1 MLWWRRKFP
10 EAVDGQARTARR
22 EKWNAWRCKSKDFP
36 SLFNMWTHHTWM
48 WQRWEAGEAGA
59 IPEGPGKHAT
69 EFRFDPEEQRAMDP
83 RFRSGFSS
91 SKITLRFRVM
101 WGDWRQSPAGSRNSS
116 PWTTI
121 HGNMSESS
129 SRGEEEPPEDGEERD
144 LAFDW
149 TELVMLGSKH
159 EGQGESGGNSSQQST
174 SLLPFWWTN
183 SVSPASDLLELQF
196 LSRRTTSLHTVF
208 SWTQWYQ
215 ICLFLLV

>member
-1 MLWWRRKFP
+1 MGKQ
-10 EAVDGQARTARR
+10 EQQG
-22 EKWNAWRCKSKDFP
+22 EKNEMRGGVKAKISPLCSICERITLECDRDEK
-36 SLFNMWTHHTWM
+36 
-48 WQRWEAGEAGA
+48 AGEAGA

-149 TELVMLGSKH
+149 TELVMLGS
-159 EGQGESGGNSSQQST
+159 
-174 SLLPFWWTN
+174 
-183 SVSPASDLLELQF
+183 
-196 LSRRTTSLHTVF
+196 
-208 SWTQWYQ
+208 
-215 ICLFLLV
+215 